1 MNESQARDGNPS
13 GRNMSGGNVDGG
25 NVGSGG
31 VKSGQFQAQYSEEK
45 RIEVLAALE
54 KNRGNVAKTAREA
67 GVSEDTVR
75 RWRGKPRSDAAAPD
89 LKRSSDAAAP
99 DLKRFS
105 KDSWEIIHRANEVV
119 REKVDELGAKDAA
132 SIAAGYFDRQAK
144 AEEQM
149 NSSGDEG
156 QEYVAQWGEGKE
168 RP

>member
-1 MNESQARDGNPS
+1 V
-13 GRNMSGGNVDGG
+13 GG
-25 NVGSGG
+25 GSVNG
-31 VKSGQFQAQYSEEK
+31 GQFQAKYTDEK

-67 GVSEDTVR
+67 GVSQHTVR
-75 RWRGKPRSDAAAPD
+75 RWQGKSAGDAAAPD
-89 LKRSSDAAAP
+89 IKRLSDAAAP